1 MMVILENIINILLL
15 SFVCLF
21 CFGSIYLVN
30 EKKARQRKKRAQSAP
45 VSRS

>member
-1 MMVILENIINILLL
+1 MAILENIVIVLAL
-15 SFVCLF
+15 SFACLF

-30 EKKARQRKKRAQSAP
+30 EKKERQKKKRAQSAP